1 MNTSKVKKKVFN
13 PMITYIFGQGD
24 LLNMLEKR
32 ANALKEGDYQTVKKV
47 QDQMTKF
54 KNDNFEELM
63 RP

>member
-1 MNTSKVKKKVFN
+1 
-13 PMITYIFGQGD
+13 MITYIFGQGD
-24 LLNMLEKR
+24 LLNLLEKR